1 MSELHEISGCDNE
14 DRKADVIFVHGLGGD
29 AFETWTHPDD
39 PNAFWPKWLGEDF
52 PQVGVWSLGYVATK
66 SNVARNSSKNM
77 PLLDLAVE
85 LLELLSLDGIG
96 SRPLMFVCHSMGG
109 LLVKHVI
116 RKAFDL
122 QKNNQERRELLSQTK
137 AVFFLATPHSGS
149 ELASYAD
156 FLARY
161 FASVN
166 RMIAVNVSELQLN
179 SHYLQDLL
187 EWYSN
192 NAVQHG
198 IETKSY
204 TETTKTK
211 IKGPLR
217 KIVVNRSSSDPGVP
231 GFPSIPLPGEDH
243 FSIAIPSDRTKTV
256 YKAAR
261 KLLHDYVLS
270 GTPVES
276 PDEQHELRY
285 QHFLDSQLN
294 RDTLFAFFG
303 TRNDHLIPA
312 FVQLD
317 LADAGDVQD
326 EDGLSEEIF
335 RHRSGEEVY
344 STAEEALVKAIV
356 KKKKVLVI
364 IGEPG
369 GGKTTIIRRYGTNPN
384 LSLSGVETSFK
395 VTYLPLQEMNDK
407 DTEQITLVEMLAL
420 FAAPE
425 KIDASWLE
433 GRIQA
438 ESSLVLLD
446 GLDEIS
452 DDEQRKKVCQWIA
465 KSAKSTTFGKATFV
479 LTSRT
484 KGFRQAE
491 QQALDTK
498 TIRCYA
504 KQFNSKQQKEFL
516 ENWFRAGNI
525 CDPETEPDMVM
536 SFINGDGR
544 GWLKQIA
551 GIPMMLGFIAFYWE
565 RNSGREQGER
575 EKLESRGDL
584 YRETLVQMLAK
595 RDEAR
600 NLSPPI
606 SAPASMELLKPVAL
620 WIQKTCSKESVEK
633 SKFQEKIRKKLK
645 HVPVNEYCQW
655 LVKRAGILD
664 CRSEVLEED
673 ATGEYEFRHKTF
685 REYLAARAICDM
697 DEKAFESYLD
707 NELVPNLGN
716 QWWSEVLLFF
726 IEMAAPSQFSKF
738 ILKLFDS
745 QKNDALFAEQLIF
758 LKRLVALATGDP
770 VAPFR
775 ELLEKQGLT
784 FNRQWFV
791 LDCLRIIG
799 TSQAVEAAEAFKN
812 TLPDNN
818 ENRELRRKAA
828 EVVDFSN
835 LEEGCDIEEKVW
847 QSGIE
852 PGMQYLFF
860 EMRNRQGE
868 QSQQDE
874 RLQKGVG
881 HQFFMAKY
889 PVTNRLYRRFIA
901 CLEEKLV
908 EEPYSLKRFKDKLQE
923 IASIGIWD
931 GVKYQ
936 LLDYLY
942 EKDDQG
948 KKMALTDRFRSR
960 FDEDRRFN
968 DNDQPVVGVS
978 WYDARA
984 YCLWLSL
991 VESKG
996 KEDNLYRLPNEAEWE
1011 WAAGGGEREYPWG
1024 SKPSPTPD
1032 YANYNGS
1039 KIESTSPV
1047 GSYPKGATPDGL
1059 YDMAGNVWEW
1069 QENWHDTEK
1078 RFSALRGGSWFDVP
1092 GSLVCSRRD
1101 GSVPGS
1107 RGDGSGFRVVRP
1119 SPL

>member
-1 MSELHEISGCDNE
+1 MSELHKISGCDNE

-52 PQVGVWSLGYVATK
+52 PEVGVWSLGYVATK

-156 FLARY
+156 FWAGY

-179 SHYLQDLL
+179 SHYLKDLL

-192 NAVQHG
+192 NAVQQG

-211 IKGPLR
+211 IKGLLSTF
-217 KIVVNRSSSDPGVP
+217 VVNRSSSDPGVL

-243 FSIAIPSDRTKTV
+243 FSIAIPSDRTKMV

-261 KLLHDYVLS
+261 KLLYDYVLS

-276 PDEQHELRY
+276 PDEQHERRY

-303 TRNDHLIPA
+303 TRNDHPIPA

-438 ESSLVLLD
+438 EQSLVLLD

-484 KGFRQAE
+484 KGFRHAE

-504 KQFNSKQQKEFL
+504 KQFNPEQQKEFL
-516 ENWFRAGNI
+516 ENWFRAGAI
-525 CDPETEPDMVM
+525 CDPETEPDRVM
-536 SFINGDGR
+536 SFITGDGR

-584 YRETLVQMLAK
+584 YRETLVQMLAR

-600 NLSPPI
+600 NLDPPI

-620 WIQKTCSKESVEK
+620 WIQELYSKESVEK
-633 SKFQEKIRKKLK
+633 TEFQEKIRKKLTSVSVDK
-645 HVPVNEYCQW
+645 YCQW

-707 NELVPNLGN
+707 KELVLNLGN

-726 IEMAAPSQFSKF
+726 IEMAAPLQFSKF

-745 QKNDALFAEQLIF
+745 QKNDALYAEQLIF

-775 ELLEKQGLT
+775 ELLEKQKLT

-799 TSQAVEAAEAFKN
+799 TRQAVEAAAAFKN

-828 EVVDFSN
+828 EVVDFSD
-835 LEEGCDIEEKVW
+835 LQEGCDIEDKVW

-852 PGMQYLFF
+852 PGMQYLFVKEVTEEDK
-860 EMRNRQGE
+860 EMRL
-868 QSQQDE
+868 S
-874 RLQKGVG
+874 
-881 HQFFMAKY
+881 MAKY
-889 PVTNRLYRRFIA
+889 PVTNRLYRKFI
-901 CLEEKLV
+901 
-908 EEPYSLKRFKDKLQE
+908 
-923 IASIGIWD
+923 
-931 GVKYQ
+931 
-936 LLDYLY
+936 DYLGVTTNETLFRQKLDEIVTSKVWDSDKY
-942 EKDDQG
+942 RLGDYLNKKDDQG
-948 KKMALTDRFRSR
+948 NVMALADRFRSR
-960 FDEDRRFN
+960 YEDDRRFN

-996 KEDNLYRLPNEAEWE
+996 KEDNLYRLPTEAEWE

-1024 SKPSPTPD
+1024 SKPLPTPD
-1032 YANYNGS
+1032 FANY
-1039 KIESTSPV
+1039 IESRIKTTTPV
-1047 GSYPKGATPDGL
+1047 GCYPKGATPEGL

-1069 QENWHDTEK
+1069 QENWYDTDEK
-1078 RFSALRGGSWFDVP
+1078 FRALRGGSWDFNADILLCSARDDYFP
-1092 GSLVCSRRD
+1092 QFRSLNF
-1101 GSVPGS
+1101 
-1107 RGDGSGFRVVRP
+1107 GFRVVRP

>member
-1 MSELHEISGCDNE
+1 MSELHKISGCDNE

-29 AFETWTHPDD
+29 AFKTWTHPDD
-39 PNAFWPKWLGEDF
+39 TDAFWPKWLGEDF
-52 PQVGVWSLGYVATK
+52 PEVGVWSLGYAASRFK
-66 SNVARNSSKNM
+66 WLRYLPSWAKKWFNISKDSGYSM
-77 PLLDLAVE
+77 PLPDRAWQVLN
-85 LLELLSLDGIG
+85 LLSIKGLGQ
-96 SRPLMFVCHSMGG
+96 RPLLFICHSLGG
-109 LLVKHVI
+109 LLVKQMLHTSNDSVNQPRI
-116 RKAFDL
+116 RCVKDAT
-122 QKNNQERRELLSQTK
+122 R
-137 AVFFLATPHSGS
+137 AVLFLATPHTGAAIASFFDAFRVVFGS
-149 ELASYAD
+149 TITMRELKLYDA
-156 FLARY
+156 
-161 FASVN
+161 
-166 RMIAVNVSELQLN
+166 
-179 SHYLQDLL
+179 HLQDLY
-187 EWYSN
+187 EWYREHSELPECFIRT
-192 NAVQHG
+192 VCYY
-198 IETKSY
+198 ES
-204 TETTKTK
+204 
-211 IKGPLR
+211 R
-217 KIVVNRSSSDPGVP
+217 KIGNVLPIVNRISAHPGVGQRP
-231 GFPSIPLPGEDH
+231 IDSEEDH
-243 FSIAIPSDRTKTV
+243 LSIARPIQRDAHV
-256 YKAAR
+256 YLAAHELLR
-261 KLLHDYVLS
+261 DHLHDGLAELN
-270 GTPVES
+270 TLEVES
-276 PDEQHELRY
+276 PDEQHERRY

-303 TRNDHLIPA
+303 TRNDHPIPA

-356 KKKKVLVI
+356 KKTKVLVI

-707 NELVPNLGN
+707 NELVLNLGN

-745 QKNDALFAEQLIF
+745 QKNDALYAEQLIF

-775 ELLEKQGLT
+775 ELLEKQKLT

-799 TSQAVEAAEAFKN
+799 TRQAVEAAAAFKN
-812 TLPDNN
+812 TLSNNN

-828 EVVDFSN
+828 EVVDFSD
-835 LEEGCDIEEKVW
+835 LQEGCDIEDKVW

-852 PGMQYLFF
+852 PGMQYLFVKEVTEEDK
-860 EMRNRQGE
+860 EMRL
-868 QSQQDE
+868 S
-874 RLQKGVG
+874 
-881 HQFFMAKY
+881 MAKY
-889 PVTNRLYRRFIA
+889 PVTNRLYRKFI
-901 CLEEKLV
+901 
-908 EEPYSLKRFKDKLQE
+908 
-923 IASIGIWD
+923 
-931 GVKYQ
+931 
-936 LLDYLY
+936 DYLGVTTNETLFRQKLDEIVTSKVWDSDNY
-942 EKDDQG
+942 WLGDYLNKKDDQG
-948 KKMALTDRFRSR
+948 NVMALADRFRSGY
-960 FDEDRRFN
+960 DEDRRFN

-978 WYDARA
+978 WFGARA

-1024 SKPSPTPD
+1024 SKPLPTPD

-1039 KIESTSPV
+1039 KTQSTLPV

-1069 QENWHDTEK
+1069 QENRSDTDK
-1078 RFSALRGGSWFDVP
+1078 RFRALCGGSW
-1092 GSLVCSRRD
+1092 
-1101 GSVPGS
+1101 
-1107 RGDGSGFRVVRP
+1107 GDGSGCLACSSRGYYVPGGGGYGYGFRVVRP